1 MRSRWCIGSVTDSH
15 GIPREAGGCMSEPA
29 SQGNPRASLG
39 ATSPDQE
46 ALVSGASLDERLR
59 TLATMDIA
67 ALRTEWRR
75 LYRVSPPPRL
85 RRDLLTRGIADKW
98 QADALGGL
106 SGAIR
111 RRLLALAEERQ
122 EEGEAARAQPAPR
135 LRPGTRLLRTWRGRT
150 MSVTVLEDGFLFEDR
165 SYASLTKIAKAITG
179 AHWSGPR
186 FFGLAKVRPVIDG
199 ASTADGTVPDAR

>member
-1 MRSRWCIGSVTDSH
+1 
-15 GIPREAGGCMSEPA
+15 
-29 SQGNPRASLG
+29 
-39 ATSPDQE
+39 
-46 ALVSGASLDERLR
+46 
-59 TLATMDIA
+59 MDIA

-150 MSVTVLEDGFLFEDR
+150 MSVTVLEEGFLFEDR
-165 SYASLTKIAKAITG
+165 RYTSLTEVAHAITG

-186 FFGLAKVRPVIDG
+186 FFGLAKTRPVLKCSSTSDEE
-199 ASTADGTVPDAR
+199 ASNAS